1 MGGWA
6 RDVERTRAPSPV
18 RQLVRACLSQAGNSG
33 EVLNYAFGLR
43 AGERG
48 GLPTIGHGGSYMG
61 FQASYTR
68 FPEQQFATWVLCNMG
83 RIRPGP
89 LGLQVADLFLAE
101 QMGR

>member
-1 MGGWA
+1 MMHTNGI
-6 RDVERTRAPSPV
+6 
-18 RQLVRACLSQAGNSG
+18 LNSG

-48 GLPTIGHGGSYMG
+48 GLRTVGHGGSYMG

-68 FPEQQFATWVLCNMG
+68 FPEQRFATWVLCNMG

-89 LGLQVADLFLAE
+89 LGLQVADLFLAA
-101 QMGR
+101 QMTR